1 MSFADIYKER
11 SLLIGFSNIVIIIID
26 EISFA
31 LWWCLKLYIYSLS
44 NNFISKYYLKL

>member
-31 LWWCLKLYIYSLS
+31 LWWCLKLYIYIAYQIILYP
-44 NNFISKYYLKL
+44 NII